1 MHCLILIKWPHCL
14 SCHSDMKN
22 QIKCNID
29 DHEEN
34 NDIDTNEDDDVTGSV
49 KMFLKSKLNRNLIFE
64 KDDQI

>member
-1 MHCLILIKWPHCL
+1 
-14 SCHSDMKN
+14 MKN